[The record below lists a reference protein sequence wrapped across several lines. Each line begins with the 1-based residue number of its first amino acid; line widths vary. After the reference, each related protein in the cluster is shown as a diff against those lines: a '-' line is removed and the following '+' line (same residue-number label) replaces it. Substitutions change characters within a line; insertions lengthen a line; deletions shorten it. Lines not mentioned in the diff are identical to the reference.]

1 MSETTNKETLKDAV
15 NYQNG
20 SIVSRQIVKKPNG
33 NITLFAFDK
42 DESLT
47 EHTSPY
53 EAVVYMVDGEME
65 IKIGGNPYN
74 VKAGEIIVMPPD
86 VPHGLKAVL
95 KSKMLLTM
103 IK

>member
-1 MSETTNKETLKDAV
+1 MSEIISNEKLIDSI

-20 SIVSRQIVKKPNG
+20 SIVSRQILKKPNG

-47 EHTSPY
+47 EHTSPF

-65 IKIGGNPYN
+65 IKIGGSPHQ
-74 VKAGEIIVMPPD
+74 VKAGEILVMPPD
-86 VPHGLKAVL
+86 VPHGLKATV

>member
-1 MSETTNKETLKDAV
+1 MANNISKEKLI
-15 NYQNG
+15 NSIEYQIG
-20 SIVSRQIVKKPNG
+20 SIVSKQILKKPNG

-47 EHTSPY
+47 EHTSLF
-53 EAVVYMVDGEME
+53 EAIVYMVDGEME
-65 IKIGGNPYN
+65 IKIGGNPYH
-74 VKAGEIIVMPPD
+74 VKAGEIIVMPPNI
-86 VPHGLKAVL
+86 PHGLKATV